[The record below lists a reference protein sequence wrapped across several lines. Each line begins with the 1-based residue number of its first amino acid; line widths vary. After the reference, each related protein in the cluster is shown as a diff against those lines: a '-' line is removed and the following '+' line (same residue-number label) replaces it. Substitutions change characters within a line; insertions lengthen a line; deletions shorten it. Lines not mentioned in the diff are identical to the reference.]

1 MDLMTRKLK
10 RFALESVL
18 VPRARPALDPDF
30 SLPNN
35 ADQEVKKRSG
45 NEGVQLGYR
54 QTQSRSRKRPS
65 DGWAGKAM
73 NFYSHSDGG

>member
-54 QTQSRSRKRPS
+54 QTQAANGKRRVALGKDPPMDGRDRS
-65 DGWAGKAM
+65 
-73 NFYSHSDGG
+73 